1 MRNAIIMYSSIT
13 GNTEKVAHVFADVLK
28 AHNFNTALEKVHP
41 QRDYVKEPIYF
52 DDCDLL
58 CLGAP
63 IIAAL
68 PYREL
73 SSVIGWS
80 GKHVELFKGPR
91 PDLSRPGRLRAG
103 VAFSTFGGTVAGP
116 RECIPTL
123 ELEKEYL
130 QLYGF
135 TPVGQFACP
144 GKQLRHGPVDELNA
158 RLKIDIDDAQALLQR
173 FMDHPDSAEFAA
185 MDAGRLEIICKVA
198 SKMDFDENGHP
209 LMAGEQVMFDND
221 PLGNGMQGS
230 RYMHYNLQDR
240 PHQRDLKMAEFFM
253 TEIVEDF
260 FLTADGRIRQPM
272 GAMYS
277 CIY

>member
-13 GNTEKVAHVFADVLK
+13 GNTEKVAQVFEAVLK
-28 AHNFNTALEKVHP
+28 AHNFNTALEKVYP
-41 QRDYVKEPIYF
+41 QRDYASDPIFF

-91 PDLSRPGRLRAG
+91 PNPSQPGRLRAG
-103 VAFSTFGGTVAGP
+103 IAFSTFGGTVAGP

-173 FMDHPDSAEFAA
+173 FMDDPDSAEFTS
-185 MDAGRLEIICKVA
+185 MDAGRLEIIRKVA
-198 SKMDFDENGHP
+198 SKMDFDENGNP

-221 PLGNGMQGS
+221 PLGNGMKGS
-230 RYMHYNLQDR
+230 KYIHYNLQDR
-240 PHQRDLKMAEFFM
+240 PHQRDLKMAEYFM
-253 TEIVEDF
+253 TEIIEDF
-260 FLTADGRIRQPM
+260 FLTADGQIRQPM

>member
-1 MRNAIIMYSSIT
+1 MRKAIVMYSSIT
-13 GNTEKVAHVFADVLK
+13 GNTKKVAEVFANVLK
-28 AHNFNTALEKVHP
+28 EYHFDVALEKVYP
-41 QRDYVKEPIYF
+41 QRDYEKEPIYF

-68 PYREL
+68 PYKEM
-73 SSVIGWS
+73 SSVVGWS
-80 GKHVELFKGPR
+80 GKHVELYKGAR
-91 PDLSRPGRLRAG
+91 PNPSAPGRLRAG
-103 VAFSTFGGTVAGP
+103 VAFATFGGTVAGP
-116 RECIPTL
+116 RECLPTL

-144 GKQLRHGPVDELNA
+144 GKQLRHGPVDEINM

-173 FMDHPDSAEFAA
+173 FMENPDTAEFTSMPAEK
-185 MDAGRLEIICKVA
+185 LEVIRKVA
-198 SKMDFDENGHP
+198 AKMDFDEEGNP
-209 LMAGEQVMFDND
+209 LMAGERIMFDND

-230 RYMHYNLQDR
+230 KYFHYNLQER
-240 PHQRDLKMAEFFM
+240 PHGRDLKTAEFFM

-260 FLTADGRIRQPM
+260 FLTADGQIRQPM
-272 GAMYS
+272 GGMYS